1 MENIKRNHSKC
12 SLIHLSSLGTNCALK
27 DFSNVTTQDL
37 GQNGYC
43 KFPNGLLIQWGKV
56 SGSSVVSYTITMS
69 TSFFDK
75 SYKIFLQQFTSLH
88 LTVVFIP
95 HHLLM
100 IQLKQLADFV
110 LIEITPLEGVLDYH
124 KKLLIGLLLG
134 VGNYEIN
141 YNIEIRMYNFSR
153 KLVVFFIIVF
163 AQSSLGTKSAQIKEQ
178 NLGQNGYRKYED
190 GLLIQWGH
198 LTNSSAGSATI
209 WFPISF
215 HDASYQFVTTMET
228 VSNEHTLYT
237 ALPYNKSA
245 SYVDVMRKFLLAD
258 NSITVGS
265 STRSFDWIAIG
276 R

>member
-1 MENIKRNHSKC
+1 M
-12 SLIHLSSLGTNCALK
+12 
-27 DFSNVTTQDL
+27 
-37 GQNGYC
+37 
-43 KFPNGLLIQWGKV
+43 
-56 SGSSVVSYTITMS
+56 
-69 TSFFDK
+69 
-75 SYKIFLQQFTSLH
+75 QQFTSLH

>member
-1 MENIKRNHSKC
+1 M
-12 SLIHLSSLGTNCALK
+12 NC
-27 DFSNVTTQDL
+27 
-37 GQNGYC
+37 
-43 KFPNGLLIQWGKV
+43 
-56 SGSSVVSYTITMS
+56 
-69 TSFFDK
+69 
-75 SYKIFLQQFTSLH
+75 
-88 LTVVFIP
+88 
-95 HHLLM
+95 
-100 IQLKQLADFV
+100 
-110 LIEITPLEGVLDYH
+110 
-124 KKLLIGLLLG
+124 
-134 VGNYEIN
+134 
-141 YNIEIRMYNFSR
+141 FSR
-153 KLVVFFIIVF
+153 KIVLIF
-163 AQSSLGTKSAQIKEQ
+163 AAVIWQSSLGTKSAQIKEQ

-245 SYVDVMRKFLLAD
+245 SYVNVMRKFLLAD

-276 R
+276 RRK

>member
-1 MENIKRNHSKC
+1 M
-12 SLIHLSSLGTNCALK
+12 
-27 DFSNVTTQDL
+27 
-37 GQNGYC
+37 
-43 KFPNGLLIQWGKV
+43 
-56 SGSSVVSYTITMS
+56 
-69 TSFFDK
+69 
-75 SYKIFLQQFTSLH
+75 QQFTSLH

-100 IQLKQLADFV
+100 IQIKQLADFI

-153 KLVVFFIIVF
+153 KLVLLLLLVIW
-163 AQSSLGTKSAQIKEQ
+163 QSSLGTKSAQIKEQ

-215 HDASYQFVTTMET
+215 HDASYRFVTTMET
-228 VSNEHTLYT
+228 ASNEQTLYT

>member
-1 MENIKRNHSKC
+1 MSTK
-12 SLIHLSSLGTNCALK
+12 SLS
-27 DFSNVTTQDL
+27 
-37 GQNGYC
+37 QNGYY
-43 KFPNGLLIQWGKV
+43 KLPDGLLIQWGTGGNGV
-56 SGSSVVSYTITMS
+56 NQIVYFPTSFYNTSYVVVTTAISSVMNSIVKMINGKNISYFKVYSVGPTIEAGE
-69 TSFFDK
+69 
-75 SYKIFLQQFTSLH
+75 IFGW
-88 LTVVFIP
+88 I
-95 HHLLM
+95 
-100 IQLKQLADFV
+100 A
-110 LIEITPLEGVLDYH
+110 
-124 KKLLIGLLLG
+124 IG
-134 VGNYEIN
+134 
-141 YNIEIRMYNFSR
+141 
-153 KLVVFFIIVF
+153 
-163 AQSSLGTKSAQIKEQ
+163 

-245 SYVDVMRKFLLAD
+245 SYVNVMRKFLLAD

>member
-1 MENIKRNHSKC
+1 
-12 SLIHLSSLGTNCALK
+12 
-27 DFSNVTTQDL
+27 
-37 GQNGYC
+37 
-43 KFPNGLLIQWGKV
+43 
-56 SGSSVVSYTITMS
+56 
-69 TSFFDK
+69 
-75 SYKIFLQQFTSLH
+75 
-88 LTVVFIP
+88 
-95 HHLLM
+95 
-100 IQLKQLADFV
+100 
-110 LIEITPLEGVLDYH
+110 
-124 KKLLIGLLLG
+124 
-134 VGNYEIN
+134 
-141 YNIEIRMYNFSR
+141 MYNFSR
-153 KLVVFFIIVF
+153 KLVLLLLLVIW
-163 AQSSLGTKSAQIKEQ
+163 QSSLGTKSAQIKEQ

-215 HDASYQFVTTMET
+215 HDTSYRFVTTMET
-228 VSNEHTLYT
+228 ASNEQTLYT

>member
-1 MENIKRNHSKC
+1 M
-12 SLIHLSSLGTNCALK
+12 
-27 DFSNVTTQDL
+27 
-37 GQNGYC
+37 
-43 KFPNGLLIQWGKV
+43 
-56 SGSSVVSYTITMS
+56 
-69 TSFFDK
+69 
-75 SYKIFLQQFTSLH
+75 QQFTSLH

-163 AQSSLGTKSAQIKEQ
+163 AQSSLGTKAAQIKEQ

-245 SYVDVMRKFLLAD
+245 SYVNVMRKFLLAD

>member
-1 MENIKRNHSKC
+1 M
-12 SLIHLSSLGTNCALK
+12 
-27 DFSNVTTQDL
+27 
-37 GQNGYC
+37 
-43 KFPNGLLIQWGKV
+43 
-56 SGSSVVSYTITMS
+56 
-69 TSFFDK
+69 
-75 SYKIFLQQFTSLH
+75 QQFTSLH

-153 KLVVFFIIVF
+153 KLVVLFIIVF